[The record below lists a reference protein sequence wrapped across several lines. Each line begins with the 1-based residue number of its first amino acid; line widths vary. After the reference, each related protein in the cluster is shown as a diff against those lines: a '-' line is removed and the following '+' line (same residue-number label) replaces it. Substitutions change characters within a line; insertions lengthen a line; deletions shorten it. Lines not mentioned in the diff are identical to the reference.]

1 MERTIRIISRFTKT
15 FIYLLIITASSVFI
29 FNNFQC
35 DYFQK
40 KEFTEK
46 EEVEPDLVVIPSS
59 PFHLSGWGRD
69 LTGRVYLDIE
79 RSTGIPVALVECE
92 PIFD

>member
-1 MERTIRIISRFTKT
+1 M
-15 FIYLLIITASSVFI
+15 
-29 FNNFQC
+29 
-35 DYFQK
+35 
-40 KEFTEK
+40 EK